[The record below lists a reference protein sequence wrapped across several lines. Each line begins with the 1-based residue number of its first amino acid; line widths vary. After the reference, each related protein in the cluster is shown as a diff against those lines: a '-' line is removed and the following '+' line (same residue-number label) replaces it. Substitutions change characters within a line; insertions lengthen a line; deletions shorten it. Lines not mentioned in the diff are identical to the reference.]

1 MLVFVSKSKPDLPTT
16 VCYSLLL
23 WAAFAKKS
31 DNMLS
36 RWSLWPISMV
46 RKVRI
51 DSLRKGSWSRPPKQ
65 AVPLHMHSL
74 LCSTEC
80 LQTTGTQ
87 PSRSS
92 INCENSGVPEDK
104 TLTNDHIY
112 GCNWYTFMPH
122 IKTFFS
128 YTQLEK
134 YLTLISPL
142 MSFKFPKEGNWK
154 EEAERILLSPY
165 PKETYCY

>member
-1 MLVFVSKSKPDLPTT
+1 MLVLVSKSKSDLTT
-16 VCYSLLL
+16 MVCYSLLL

-36 RWSLWPISMV
+36 RWLLWPVSMV

-51 DSLRKGSWSRPPKQ
+51 DSLRKGSWPRPPKQ
-65 AVPLHMHSL
+65 AVPLHRHIL

-92 INCENSGVPEDK
+92 INYENSGVPEDK

-112 GCNWYTFMPH
+112 GRNWYIFMPH
-122 IKTFFS
+122 IKMFCS

-134 YLTLISPL
+134 YLAWISPS
-142 MSFKFPKEGNWK
+142 MSLKFPKEGNWRA
-154 EEAERILLSPY
+154 EMERILLSPY